1 MNLSPAD
8 LAELGKRA
16 AANTL
21 RQKAP
26 APPKPVHRD
35 PSMAPSRDNL
45 SPVITGPGRRTY
57 MHFEARGAAIV
68 TWDDGRDRA
77 RVDWISYE
85 TWKKLCTVV
94 VAHL

>member
-1 MNLSPAD
+1 
-8 LAELGKRA
+8 
-16 AANTL
+16 
-21 RQKAP
+21 
-26 APPKPVHRD
+26 
-35 PSMAPSRDNL
+35 
-45 SPVITGPGRRTY
+45 